1 MATIFVYNNYSN
13 SIERYQRAENQP
25 MPYNTGNTLLVR
37 EFRGSSD
44 SNVLWTDV
52 RTMEAWNATRNAW
65 GRNIYIGYAFK
76 RIWEGGHGYQS
87 QHYAGV
93 AFDLAQTATQSE
105 RNELRNLAASLGVW
119 VYVEPAYLTPTW
131 VHVDRRLG
139 PPACAAGYPLVRLGS
154 VNQYV
159 LILQDAL
166 NALGFTGFGLDGI
179 FGGGTRNALIN
190 FQRSN
195 GLSPDGIAG
204 CATWTAL
211 TRASRGVGITPTV
224 VNP

>member
-1 MATIFVYNNYSN
+1 MATILVYNNYSN
-13 SIERYQRAENQP
+13 NMEIYQQAESDP
-25 MPYNTGNTLLVR
+25 MPYSTGRTLLVR

-44 SNVLWTDV
+44 SSVLWTDV

-65 GRNIYIGYAFK
+65 GRNIYVGFAFK

-93 AFDLAQTATQSE
+93 ALDLAQTATPEE
-105 RNELRNLAASLGVW
+105 RNELRNLASRLGVW

-139 PPACAAGYPLVRLGS
+139 PPACPAGYPLVRRGS

-159 LILQDAL
+159 LVFKMPLMPLDTPAQDWMAYL
-166 NALGFTGFGLDGI
+166 
-179 FGGGTRNALIN
+179 
-190 FQRSN
+190 
-195 GLSPDGIAG
+195 AG
-204 CATWTAL
+204 VP
-211 TRASRGVGITPTV
+211 REH
-224 VNP
+224 